1 MIKKELLLA
10 SWLEKLQKKW
20 DNEEYYY
27 DVEEATKVFKFVSKL
42 TNDRGASRQF
52 ELLEFQFEIITEIL
66 CVKRRSDGKRKH
78 REAHINI
85 PRKNGKSF
93 LAAIIV
99 VYLFFCQRHIF
110 GALFILTASVRANG
124 NTELL
129 EVRSME
135 ILKLILENWL
145 IFVIVVALLGLTVYA
160 VLRFLKLTPQQQL
173 DKIRI
178 ALLYMVTEAEKEL
191 KRKTGQ
197 VKRAMVWDWLVER
210 FPIITCLLRKKNTTN
225 C

>member
-66 CVKRRSDGKRKH
+66 CVKRRSDG
-78 REAHINI
+78 
-85 PRKNGKSF
+85 
-93 LAAIIV
+93 
-99 VYLFFCQRHIF
+99 
-110 GALFILTASVRANG
+110 NG

-145 IFVIVVALLGLTVYA
+145 IFVIVVVLLGLTVYA

-197 VKRAMVWDWLVER
+197 VKKGYGMGLA
-210 FPIITCLLRKKNTTN
+210 CRKIPDYYPVYYGRKIRRTVRRSIREV
-225 C
+225 